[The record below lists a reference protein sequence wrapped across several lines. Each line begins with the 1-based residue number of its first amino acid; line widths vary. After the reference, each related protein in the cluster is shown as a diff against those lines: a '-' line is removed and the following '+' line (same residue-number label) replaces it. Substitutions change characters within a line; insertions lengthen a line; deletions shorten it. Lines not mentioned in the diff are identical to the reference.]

1 VVRADL
7 ARIEDEIS
15 AIGRALEALH
25 PIGVE
30 GRKVERETEPMDE
43 LQTLEDEREGIL
55 AELEPEPDE
64 DEDAA

>member
-1 VVRADL
+1 
-7 ARIEDEIS
+7 
-15 AIGRALEALH
+15 
-25 PIGVE
+25 
-30 GRKVERETEPMDE
+30 MDE